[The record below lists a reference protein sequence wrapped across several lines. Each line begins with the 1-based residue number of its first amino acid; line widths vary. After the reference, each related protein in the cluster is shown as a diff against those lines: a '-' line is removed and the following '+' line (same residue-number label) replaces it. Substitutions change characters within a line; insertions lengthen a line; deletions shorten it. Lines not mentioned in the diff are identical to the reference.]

1 MIANDLANNNVCK
14 VLGYIR
20 LIDWYK
26 TSILRK
32 SFDNNE
38 DVIVAGIINKVFG
51 SW

>member
-1 MIANDLANNNVCK
+1 MIVDDLANNNIRK

-26 TSILRK
+26 TFIFRK

-38 DVIVAGIINKVFG
+38 DTIIANIIDRIFG
-51 SW
+51 P